1 MSWLAVDALNS
12 GGCPSP
18 DEIAEAGASGIRLV
32 AFDNPDFFAYAEKC
46 LGWGLEV
53 GVVLARE
60 SFPTDDFA
68 GFAAFYAERL
78 TPTLWSCGNEMD
90 AYLLGEASPSSWK
103 LRPAEYAYGLW
114 HPVAHTIRDRQPEAK
129 VVVGGL
135 VSGQPWWASGLKPL
149 LDPAPWG
156 WDAHPYGKPAAEAEA
171 LLQLYSEAT
180 DGDRWCV
187 LEWDR
192 PAAEIAEYLA
202 MLRRTVVYD
211 AQFCYSDSMVP
222 GFGIV
227 DENGEPK
234 PEYWAYQKACTEDPV
249 AAEPNLETQQ
259 TMNAFTAAGGEVGK
273 VYTVDEIGEFEIT
286 STDAGLFVWRRNI
299 PGAQIILDARAK
311 NPFE

>member
-1 MSWLAVDALNS
+1 MRSTR
-12 GGCPSP
+12 
-18 DEIAEAGASGIRLV
+18 AGVPPLTRSRRPGADGIRLV

-60 SFPTDDFA
+60 SFPTTDYA

-78 TPTLWSCGNEMD
+78 VPTLWCVGNEMD
-90 AYLLGEASPSSWK
+90 SYLNQGPSDSSWSM
-103 LRPAEYAYGLW
+103 RPAEYASGLW
-114 HPVAHTIRDRQPEAK
+114 HPVATTILDRQPEAK
-129 VVVGGL
+129 LVVGGL

-171 LLQLYSEAT
+171 LLQLYKEAT
-180 DGDRWCV
+180 DGARWCV

-202 MLRRTVVYD
+202 MLRRTTVYD
-211 AQFCYSDSMVP
+211 AQFCYSDSMVD

-227 DENGEPK
+227 TADGTPK
-234 PEYWAYQKACTEDPV
+234 PEYYAYQAACGDDPV
-249 AAEPNLETQQ
+249 EPNDETKK
-259 TMNAFTAAGGEVGK
+259 TMADFEAQGGVVGTI
-273 VYTVDEIGEFEIT
+273 YNVDEVGEFEIT
-286 STDAGLFVWRRNI
+286 STDAGLFVWRRTI
-299 PGAQIILDARAK
+299 PGCQILLDARAH